1 MADFDG
7 KIVVITGGSSG
18 IGRASAVEL
27 AKRGAFV
34 IAIGRNPAHL
44 RETAA
49 LHRNIYAVKADL
61 SDESA
66 MEDAKNEILK
76 LAKRFGSLDS
86 KIYGFVHSAGVIYT
100 EPFESFRKHELE
112 EMFRVNV
119 LSGFEIFRTTLPLM
133 KNGGSA
139 VFVSSIDAFF
149 GATDPPSS
157 GYALTKG
164 ALISL
169 TNALASELGE
179 KNIRVNAVIPG
190 LIRTAMTEDFFSDE
204 FTAQRERFL
213 SRVPLHRAGSADEV
227 AKLVAFLLSE
237 DASYINGDAIFID
250 GGYHAR

>member
-7 KIVVITGGSSG
+7 KIILITGGSSG

-27 AKRGAFV
+27 AKSGAFV

-44 RETAA
+44 RETSAM
-49 LHRNIYAVKADL
+49 HENIYTVKADL

-76 LAKRFGSLDS
+76 LAKRFGSTVF
-86 KIYGFVHSAGVIYT
+86 GFVHSAGVIYT

-119 LSGFEIFRTTLPLM
+119 LSGFEIFRAILPLM
-133 KNGGSA
+133 RSGGSA

-149 GATDPPSS
+149 GATEPPSS

-164 ALISL
+164 ALVSL

-204 FTAQRERFL
+204 FAAQMEKFL